1 MDFVIIIF
9 SVIAAIVGVVS
20 AVVAIRNSKRYIL
33 RRIEKLEQKVRK
45 IDWDQDRK
53 YGHQRMHIIIT
64 PPDRRRQ
71 KYLDEIERL
80 KRLL

>member
-9 SVIAAIVGVVS
+9 SVIAATAGVVS

-45 IDWDQDRK
+45 IEWDQDRK
-53 YGHQRMHIIIT
+53 YGLRRPHNVIT
-64 PPDRRRQ
+64 PLDERKE
-71 KYLDEIERL
+71 KYLSEIENLR
-80 KRLL
+80 RLL